1 MSTFPEKSSSPP
13 FSWGRVL
20 LVLVPA
26 LVAIGA
32 VYAVNQHRL
41 EEDMRKKD
49 STFRNQM
56 GLIEPS
62 SVTPM
67 HLDAKFTDADGDL
80 VADPPK
86 DPALQLTPT
95 RLSFAFVAGP
105 DAEQERSNWTE
116 FTGFLSKQIDRPVEM
131 VAFKTTDEQIQ
142 ALKDGKLHVAG
153 FNTGAVPLA
162 VNTAGFVPVCTR
174 AGSDGKFSDS
184 MQILVPADSA
194 IRSQHLEDLK
204 GHTIVFTDRTSNS
217 GFKAAVVLLKEQ
229 GMDLPRD
236 YSWRFSTGHFDSIK
250 GIANGDYEV
259 GPVSREML
267 IRAVSKGDVDRE
279 KLRIVYESERFPPA
293 TLGYVYNLSPD
304 LAAKITKAFLDF
316 DWSGT
321 GLEKQFAGS
330 GATKFVPV
338 SYKNDFALI
347 RRNADAVQDPTDTPN
362 SVEKTTSAEGQV
374 Q

>member
-1 MSTFPEKSSSPP
+1 M
-13 FSWGRVL
+13 

-26 LVAIGA
+26 LVVIGA

-41 EEDMRKKD
+41 DEETRKKD
-49 STFRNQM
+49 TTLRNQM
-56 GLIEPS
+56 GLTEPS
-62 SVTPM
+62 SVKPIQ
-67 HLDAKFTDADGDL
+67 LDPKYTDADGDL

-86 DPALQLTPT
+86 DPAAQVQPDKLI
-95 RLSFAFVAGP
+95 FAFIAGP
-105 DAEQERSNWTE
+105 DAEQDQSNWTE
-116 FTGFLSKQIDRPVEM
+116 FTNYLSKQIGKPVEM
-131 VAFKTTDEQIQ
+131 VTFKTTEEEIQ

-153 FNTGAVPLA
+153 FNTGGVPLA

-174 AGSDGKFSDS
+174 GGSDGKFSDS
-184 MQILVPADSA
+184 MQIVVPAEST
-194 IRSQHLEDLK
+194 IRSQHLDDLK

-217 GFKAAVVLLKEQ
+217 GFKAAVVLLKEH
-229 GMDLPRD
+229 GMELPRD
-236 YSWRFSTGHFDSIK
+236 YGWQFSTGHSDSIK
-250 GIANGDYEV
+250 GIAAGQYEV

-267 IRAVSKGDVDRE
+267 IRAVSKGDVDMS
-279 KLRIVYESERFPPA
+279 KLRVVYESERFPPA
-293 TLGYVYNLSPD
+293 TLGYVYNLAPS
-304 LAAKITKAFLDF
+304 LAEKVTKAFLEF

-347 RRNADAVQDPTDTPN
+347 RRNADSVQDPIDTPV
-362 SVEKTTSAEGQV
+362 SSEKATTAEGQV

>member
-1 MSTFPEKSSSPP
+1 MSTLPENPSSPP

-26 LVAIGA
+26 LVVIGA

-41 EEDMRKKD
+41 DEETRKKD
-49 STFRNQM
+49 ATFRNQM
-56 GLIEPS
+56 GLTEPS
-62 SVTPM
+62 SVKPM
-67 HLDAKFTDADGDL
+67 HLDEKFTDADGDL
-80 VADPPK
+80 VADAPK
-86 DPALQLTPT
+86 DPALLVTPT
-95 RLSFAFVAGP
+95 KLIFAFIAGP
-105 DAEQERSNWTE
+105 DAEQDKPNWTE
-116 FTGFLSKQIDRPVEM
+116 FTGYLSKQIGVPVEM
-131 VAFKTTDEQIQ
+131 VTFKTTEEEIQ

-153 FNTGAVPLA
+153 FNTGGVPLA

-184 MQILVPADSA
+184 MQIVVPAESA

-267 IRAVSKGDVDRE
+267 IRAVSKGDVDMG
-279 KLRIVYESERFPPA
+279 KLRVVYESERFPPA
-293 TLGYVYNLSPD
+293 TLGYVYNLSPE

-347 RRNADAVQDPTDTPN
+347 RRNADSVQDPTDSPN
-362 SVEKTTSAEGQV
+362 STEKTTSAEGQV